1 MIYKSFQHSIAI
13 RGINCTFM
21 VKVKRM
27 LRYSYTFRGEVAS
40 KKNHRQLV
48 QVKGRGAVLL
58 PSKRYREWDKEAKRV
73 ILAYGRPQRPFAAAR
88 LQIAIYHGDAVRR
101 DTNNA
106 TQGIQDVLV
115 EMGVLE
121 DDNWMVI
128 GTPEV
133 SHMVDV
139 EDPRLEVTVE
149 ELEPTDWKA
158 IFKAARK
165 AAKRRV

>member
-1 MIYKSFQHSIAI
+1 MTYHY
-13 RGINCTFM
+13 
-21 VKVKRM
+21 V
-27 LRYSYTFRGEVAS
+27 FRGEVAS
-40 KKNHRQLV
+40 KKNSKVLAR
-48 QVKGRGAVLL
+48 VKGRPMLL
-58 PSKRYREWDKEAKRV
+58 PSRKYQEWEKRAR
-73 ILAYGRPQRPFAAAR
+73 LAIMAEGRPPEPFKAAR
-88 LQIAIYHGDAVRR
+88 LFMVIYHGDMIKR
-101 DTNNA
+101 DSNNA

-133 SHMVDV
+133 VHMVDV
-139 EDPRLEVTVE
+139 DDPRLEVTVE
-149 ELEPTDWKA
+149 ESEPTDWKA